1 MNAHVARILALTA
14 LLAALIYAQQGITIT
29 ATDIEQARRAIQTG
43 LGIGCGIIRYIV
55 LGLFFIVVIATVV
68 WGLRGVVEGSPLRR
82 IIPAVVFET
91 AAFIG
96 FIFGGALMEAQL
108 FGQNAVGVFCC
119 ITPDFL
125 HVVVSAAGLQ
135 CS

>member
-1 MNAHVARILALTA
+1 MNAHVARILALAA
-14 LLAALIYAQQGITIT
+14 LLAALIYAQGIKIT
-29 ATDIEQARRAIQTG
+29 ATDIEQARQAIQTG
-43 LGIGCGIIRYIV
+43 LGIGCGIVRYIV

-82 IIPAVVFET
+82 IIPAVAFEI

-96 FIFGGALMEAQL
+96 FLFGGALMEAQL
-108 FGQNAVGVFCC
+108 FGQDAVGVFCC
-119 ITPDFL
+119 ITPEFL
-125 HVVVSAAGLQ
+125 HVVVKAAGLQ

>member
-14 LLAALIYAQQGITIT
+14 LLATLIYAQQVTIT
-29 ATDIEQARRAIQTG
+29 ATDIEQARQAIQTG

-96 FIFGGALMEAQL
+96 FLFGGALMEAQL
-108 FGQNAVGVFCC
+108 FGRNTVGVLCC
-119 ITPDFL
+119 ITPEFL
-125 HVVVSAAGLQ
+125 HVVVEATGLQ